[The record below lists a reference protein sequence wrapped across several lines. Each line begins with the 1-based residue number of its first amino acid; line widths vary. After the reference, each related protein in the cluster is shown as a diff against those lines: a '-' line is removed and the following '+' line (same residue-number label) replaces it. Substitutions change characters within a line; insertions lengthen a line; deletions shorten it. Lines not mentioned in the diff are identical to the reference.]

1 MPVTQPARDKLKS
14 GSPPSIMEQIWM
26 LAWLIALVVAIA
38 CLALLAAWLWLPAR
52 QRIAREHGLSA
63 LADMHWR
70 DFAHIVRR
78 ALIEK
83 RGMQV
88 IDDSEHASGEPSAD
102 WLMQHNGQ
110 SWLVSC
116 KHGLS
121 YRIGEAA
128 VVELGTKIRLAGAHG
143 GVLLTQGSVS
153 REGRELA
160 ARHRIEIIDGPALW
174 SLLHPYLPGELE
186 NNASQH
192 AQRTTIRRT
201 GIAALGCLAIGLL
214 TGIGLDSMSEAPP
227 DVVAKRA
234 SETPLASSTAAP
246 PVQQPAAATGK
257 TSSLQSGAPAVEE
270 DASQWLVDG
279 IDIRV
284 QNPDPA
290 LLRRYQQQVS
300 RLLASTAGLHSAI
313 WMTQTTVTVDRDV
326 DEVRAMELI
335 CPVLHRYPSLR
346 TVRVQLN
353 PRVGTQEQVRWR
365 QCSIN

>member
-1 MPVTQPARDKLKS
+1 
-14 GSPPSIMEQIWM
+14 M

-88 IDDSEHASGEPSAD
+88 IDDSEHTAGEPSAD
-102 WLMQHNGQ
+102 WLMQHNAQ
-110 SWLVSC
+110 PWLVSC

-143 GVLLTQGSVS
+143 GLLLTQGTVS

-186 NNASQH
+186 SNASQH

-214 TGIGLDSMSEAPP
+214 TGIGLDSM
-227 DVVAKRA
+227 
-234 SETPLASSTAAP
+234 TGTAADTAGQRP
-246 PVQQPAAATGK
+246 AAPSAAAAQGNSAQQPAAQAAKTPAT
-257 TSSLQSGAPAVEE
+257 LPDALAVEE